1 MEISRMVK
9 WMGKEFSNLIMD
21 QFMMDSIKIIES
33 MGLANIGQEM
43 EKYLKANGR
52 MELGKDRDI

>member
-1 MEISRMVK
+1 MVK

>member
-1 MEISRMVK
+1 MVK

-21 QFMMDSIKIIES
+21 QFMMDSIKIIEN

-43 EKYLKANGR
+43 EKHLKANGR